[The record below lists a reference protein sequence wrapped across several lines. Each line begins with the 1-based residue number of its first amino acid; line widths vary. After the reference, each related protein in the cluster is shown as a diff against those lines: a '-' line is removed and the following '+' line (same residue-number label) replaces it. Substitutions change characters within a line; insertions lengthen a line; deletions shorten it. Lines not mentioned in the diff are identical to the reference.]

1 MSPSTPANGW
11 KAIEPD
17 PLAYLDQAWE
27 ALTPSAHLAAAA
39 KSIMNAPAPHAERSS
54 SIPLRALDSTRSDT
68 PQTSSPASS
77 PSTPLTYSMEV
88 QIERQAKALA
98 ELNQQL
104 GQLMSKTRTLGALL
118 DQSTAQ
124 MTEQLQ
130 THQRALRASISVI
143 EANATSDLKK
153 ARQRLSRTLSW
164 LVLVPVITAA
174 ALCVL
179 IAAATWAWAQ
189 TQISAAQTAQAQIQ
203 PRPSPP
209 PSASGRRR

>member
-1 MSPSTPANGW
+1 MRPSTPLM
-11 KAIEPD
+11 AIEPD

-39 KSIMNAPAPHAERSS
+39 KSIMNAPEPHAERSS
-54 SIPLRALDSTRSDT
+54 SIPLHALDSTRSDT
-68 PQTSSPASS
+68 PQTSSSASS
-77 PSTPLTYSMEV
+77 PSTPLTHSMDM
-88 QIERQAKALA
+88 QIERQAKAQA
-98 ELNQQL
+98 ELNLQL

-130 THQRALRASISVI
+130 THQQALRASISVI
-143 EANATSDLKK
+143 EAQTTSDVEK
-153 ARQRLSRTLSW
+153 AHQRLLRALSW
-164 LVLVPVITAA
+164 LVLVPVTTAA